1 MATATRSFVMPAY
14 VLFEVEIRDA
24 EKWKDFSL
32 ELKPVLAAAG
42 AKYLV
47 RGGVP
52 KTHDGDWNPQR
63 LSILEFPSR
72 QALEDFYE
80 GSDYQRLIRMRQEFS
95 SARFV
100 SVDGL
105 PYDPSSE

>member
-1 MATATRSFVMPAY
+1 
-14 VLFEVEIRDA
+14 
-24 EKWKDFSL
+24 
-32 ELKPVLAAAG
+32 
-42 AKYLV
+42 V

-52 KTHDGDWNPQR
+52 KTHEGDWSPRR

-72 QALEDFYE
+72 QSLESFYN
-80 GSDYQRLIRMRQEFS
+80 GADYQRLIAVRNEFS

-105 PYDPSSE
+105 PYDPSRAE

>member
-1 MATATRSFVMPAY
+1 MSAY
-14 VLFEVEIRDA
+14 VIFEVQIRDM
-24 EKWKDFSL
+24 EKWNDFSL
-32 ELKPVLAAAG
+32 ELKPLLAAAG

-52 KTHDGDWNPQR
+52 KIHEGDWSPKR

-72 QALEDFYE
+72 QALEEFYE
-80 GSDYQRLIRMRQEFS
+80 GSAYQRLIAMRREFS

-100 SVDGL
+100 SVDSQ
-105 PYDPSSE
+105 PYDPSRAE

>member
-1 MATATRSFVMPAY
+1 MPAY
-14 VLFEVEIRDA
+14 VIFEVQIRDT

-32 ELKPVLAAAG
+32 QLRPLLAAAG

-52 KTHDGDWNPQR
+52 NVHEGDWSPRR
-63 LSILEFPSR
+63 LSILEFPSK
-72 QALEDFYE
+72 QALEDFYD
-80 GSDYQRLIRMRQEFS
+80 GPAYQRLIAMRQEFS

-105 PYDPSSE
+105 PYDPSRAD

>member
-1 MATATRSFVMPAY
+1 MPAY
-14 VLFEVEIRDA
+14 VIFEVEIRDT
-24 EKWKDFSL
+24 ERWKDFSVQL
-32 ELKPVLAAAG
+32 RPLLAAAG

-52 KTHDGDWNPQR
+52 KTHEGDWSPRR

-72 QALEDFYE
+72 QALDDFYD
-80 GSDYQRLIRMRQEFS
+80 GSDYQRLIALRREFS

-105 PYDPSSE
+105 PYDPSHAE

>member
-1 MATATRSFVMPAY
+1 MPAY
-14 VLFEVEIRDA
+14 VIFEVQIRDA

-32 ELKPVLAAAG
+32 KLKPLLIAAG

-52 KTHDGDWNPQR
+52 KIHEGDWTPKR
-63 LSILEFPSR
+63 LSILEFPTTR
-72 QALEDFYE
+72 ALEEFYE
-80 GSDYQRLIRMRQEFS
+80 GSPYQELIAMRQEFS

-100 SVDGL
+100 SVDGQ
-105 PYDPSSE
+105 PYDPSRGE